1 MLINKRLRSLSVS
14 QTKSS
19 NSYGQHEEYRMT
31 EHSEQ
36 NNSNSTDHIEQPYN
50 RAGEQPTTTRPVM
63 QPDNPYASTRGSI
76 TSKQLPA
83 FDEAIIN
90 KYNRSGPRYTS
101 YPTAL
106 EFSPIAD
113 GLETKILQNRE
124 ARAPLSLYF
133 HIPFCRHLCYYCA
146 CNKIITK
153 KNGDSGD
160 YLQYLIAEIKHKRRL
175 LSAPEGSSK
184 PLVKQL
190 HLGGGTPTFLRDEE
204 MVQLWEFL
212 QTQFEFLPENEGDY
226 SIEIDPRELSEDTL
240 KVLRGLGFNRISLGV
255 QDLDDT
261 VQIAVNRVHSA
272 ELIENVL
279 NEARELGFHSINIDL
294 IYGLPHQT
302 PDTLDKTV
310 QRIIEMSPDRLSV
323 FNYAHLPERF
333 KAQRQIKDEDLPNP
347 AAKLTMLG
355 NTINTLSD
363 AGYQY
368 IGIDHFA
375 KPDDE
380 LAVAQ
385 REGKLHRNFQGY
397 TIMGDC
403 DLLGFGVSSISQ
415 ISNANTRYILQNDTD
430 LQAYQAS
437 IDAARSNPMVMPA
450 VKVIKTSIKDRL
462 REYVIMNLLC
472 HDYVDFKDVNQ
483 KFGID
488 AITYFIDEIAQ
499 LGAMQGDRLIDMDAA
514 GIRVL
519 PRGRLLGR
527 NVAMVFDE
535 YLKTKHADRFSKVI

>member
-1 MLINKRLRSLSVS
+1 
-14 QTKSS
+14 
-19 NSYGQHEEYRMT
+19 MT
-31 EHSEQ
+31 DQSAQ
-36 NNSNSTDHIEQPYN
+36 NTQQPYN
-50 RAGEQPTTTRPVM
+50 RADEAPTTARPVM

-106 EFSPIAD
+106 ELKPIPD
-113 GLETKILQNRE
+113 GMETKILQNRE

-153 KNGDSGD
+153 KNSDAGD
-160 YLQYLIAEIKHKRRL
+160 YLQYLMNEVKHKRRL
-175 LSAPEGSSK
+175 LTAPDGHHK

-190 HLGGGTPTFLRDEE
+190 HLGGGTPTFLGDKEI
-204 MVQLWEFL
+204 VQLWEFL
-212 QTQFEFLPENEGDY
+212 QTQFEFLPEDEGDY
-226 SIEIDPRELSEDTL
+226 SIEIDPREMGTETL
-240 KVLRGLGFNRISLGV
+240 RILRNLGFNRISLGV
-255 QDLDDT
+255 QDLDET
-261 VQIAVNRVHSA
+261 VQIAVNRVHTTA
-272 ELIENVL
+272 LIDGVL
-279 NEARELGFHSINIDL
+279 TEARKLGFHSINIDL

-302 PDTLDKTV
+302 PQTLDKTIR
-310 QRIIEMSPDRLSV
+310 RIIEMSPDRLSV

-333 KAQRQIKDEDLPNP
+333 KAQRQITEVHLPSP
-347 AAKLTMLG
+347 ADKLTMFG
-355 NTINTLSD
+355 HTINTLTE

-368 IGIDHFA
+368 VGIDHFA

-385 REGKLHRNFQGY
+385 REGQLHRNFQGY

-415 ISNANTRYILQNDTD
+415 IANANNRYILQNDTD
-430 LQAYQAS
+430 LQCYQTK
-437 IDAARSNPMVMPA
+437 IDTAQSNPAIMPA
-450 VKVIKTSIKDRL
+450 MKYIKTSIKDRL

-472 HDYVDFKDVNQ
+472 HDYIDFKDVNQ
-483 KFGID
+483 KFGVD
-488 AITYFIDEIAQ
+488 AMTYFINEIQ
-499 LGAMQGDRLIDMDAA
+499 ELGEMQADKLVDMDAA

-527 NVAMVFDE
+527 NVAMVFDA
-535 YLKTKHADRFSKVI
+535 YLDKNHTDRFSKVI

>member
-1 MLINKRLRSLSVS
+1 MSESNPA
-14 QTKSS
+14 SS
-19 NSYGQHEEYRMT
+19 TAPQ
-31 EHSEQ
+31 
-36 NNSNSTDHIEQPYN
+36 QPYN
-50 RAGEQPTTTRPVM
+50 NANDQPTTSRPVV
-63 QPDNPYASTRGSI
+63 QPNNPYASLRGTSG
-76 TSKQLPA
+76 SKQLPA
-83 FDEAIIN
+83 FDEALIN

-106 EFSPIAD
+106 EFLPMPD
-113 GLETKILQNRE
+113 GLEAKILESRE

-153 KNGDSGD
+153 KNSDAGD
-160 YLQYLIAEIKHKRRL
+160 YLEYLMAEIKHKRSL
-175 LSAPEGSSK
+175 LKTPQEGKK

-190 HLGGGTPTFLRDEE
+190 HFGGGTPTFLQDNEL
-204 MVQLWEFL
+204 VQLWEFL
-212 QTQFEFLPENEGDY
+212 QTQFEFLPEDQGDY
-226 SIEIDPRELSEDTL
+226 SIEIDPRELGDETL
-240 KVLRGLGFNRISLGV
+240 TVLRNLGFNRVSLGV
-255 QDLDDT
+255 QDLDEK
-261 VQIAVNRVHSA
+261 VQIAVNRINSA

-279 NEARELGFHSINIDL
+279 AEAQSLGFHSTNVDL

-302 PDTLDKTV
+302 PTTLDKTV
-310 QRIIEMSPDRLSV
+310 RRIIEMAPDRLSV

-333 KAQRQIKDEDLPNP
+333 KSQRQIKEEDLPTP
-347 AAKLTMLG
+347 AEKITMLG
-355 NTINTLSD
+355 NTINTLSE

-385 REGKLHRNFQGY
+385 RKGKLHRNFQGY

-403 DLLGFGVSSISQ
+403 DLLGFGVSAISQ
-415 ISNANTRYILQNDTD
+415 ITNANSSYILQNHTD
-430 LQAYQAS
+430 LQVYQDNINAMHN
-437 IDAARSNPMVMPA
+437 NPTIMSA
-450 VKVIKTSIKDRL
+450 VKYIKTSIKDRL

-472 HDYVDFKDVNQ
+472 HDYIDFKDVNQ

-488 AITYFIDEIAQ
+488 AITYFIDEIQ
-499 LGAMQGDRLIDMDAA
+499 KLGDMQQDKLIDMDAA
-514 GIRVL
+514 GIRIL
-519 PRGRLLGR
+519 PKGRLLGR

-535 YLKTKHADRFSKVI
+535 YLEKKHKNRFSKVI

>member
-1 MLINKRLRSLSVS
+1 
-14 QTKSS
+14 
-19 NSYGQHEEYRMT
+19 MT
-31 EHSEQ
+31 EHSKQ
-36 NNSNSTDHIEQPYN
+36 NNPNSADHIQQPYN

-106 EFSPIAD
+106 EFSPIQD
-113 GLETKILQNRE
+113 GLETKILENRE

-153 KNGDSGD
+153 KNSDSGD

-175 LSAPEGSSK
+175 LSAPEGSNK

-190 HLGGGTPTFLRDEE
+190 HLGGGTPTFLRNEE
-204 MVQLWEFL
+204 MVQLWQFL
-212 QTQFEFLPENEGDY
+212 QTQFEFLPEDEGDY

-240 KVLRGLGFNRISLGV
+240 KVLRALGFNRISLGV
-255 QDLDDT
+255 QDLDET

-302 PDTLDKTV
+302 PDTFNQTV

-355 NTINTLSD
+355 NTINMLSE

-380 LAVAQ
+380 LAIAQ

-403 DLLGFGVSSISQ
+403 DLIGFGVSSISQ
-415 ISNANTRYILQNDTD
+415 ISNASTRYILQNDTD
-430 LQAYQAS
+430 LQAYQAN
-437 IDAARSNPMVMPA
+437 IDMAKINPTVMPA

-488 AITYFIDEIAQ
+488 AITYFIDEITQ
-499 LGAMQGDRLIDMDAA
+499 LGAMQDDRLIDMDAA

-535 YLKTKHADRFSKVI
+535 YLKTKHKDRFSKVI

>member
-1 MLINKRLRSLSVS
+1 
-14 QTKSS
+14 
-19 NSYGQHEEYRMT
+19 MT
-31 EHSEQ
+31 DHSER
-36 NNSNSTDHIEQPYN
+36 NDPQPYN
-50 RAGEQPTTTRPVM
+50 RAEEQPSTTRPVVQM
-63 QPDNPYASTRGSI
+63 ESPYASTRGSI
-76 TSKQLPA
+76 TTKQLPP
-83 FDEAIIN
+83 FDETIIN

-106 EFSPIAD
+106 EFTPIPD

-124 ARAPLSLYF
+124 TRAPLSLYF

-153 KNGDSGD
+153 KNSDSGD

-175 LSAPEGSSK
+175 LSTSEDGRK

-204 MVQLWEFL
+204 ITQLWTFL

-226 SIEIDPRELSEDTL
+226 SIEIDPRELSDDTL
-240 KVLRGLGFNRISLGV
+240 KVLRNLGFNRISLGV
-255 QDLDDT
+255 QDLEEA

-279 NEARELGFHSINIDL
+279 NEARELGFHSINVDL

-302 PDTLDKTV
+302 PETLDSTV
-310 QRIIEMSPDRLSV
+310 RRIIEMSPDRLSV

-333 KAQRQIKDEDLPNP
+333 KAQRQIKDTDLPDP
-347 AAKLTMLG
+347 AAKLAMLG
-355 NTINTLSD
+355 NTINTLTE

-375 KPDDE
+375 RPDDE
-380 LAVAQ
+380 LSVAQ

-415 ISNANTRYILQNDTD
+415 IANANTRYILQNDTD
-430 LQAYQAS
+430 LDAYQTN
-437 IDAARSNPMVMPA
+437 IDAAQNNPMVMPA
-450 VKVIKTSIKDRL
+450 VKYIKTSIKDRL

-472 HDYVDFKDVNQ
+472 HDYIDFKDVNQ

-488 AITYFIDEIAQ
+488 AITYFINEIQQ
-499 LGAMQGDRLIDMDAA
+499 LGEMQSDRLIDMDAA

-519 PRGRLLGR
+519 PKGRLLGR

-535 YLKTKHADRFSKVI
+535 YLDKTHKNRFSKVI

>member
-1 MLINKRLRSLSVS
+1 MS
-14 QTKSS
+14 Q
-19 NSYGQHEEYRMT
+19 QAEY
-31 EHSEQ
+31 
-36 NNSNSTDHIEQPYN
+36 NNAQQPN
-50 RAGEQPTTTRPVM
+50 EQPTTTRPVA
-63 QPDNPYASTRGSI
+63 QVNNPYASLRGTSG
-76 TSKQLPA
+76 SKQLPA
-83 FDEAIIN
+83 FDENLVN

-106 EFSPIAD
+106 EFLPMPD
-113 GLETKILQNRE
+113 GLEAKILENRE

-153 KNGDSGD
+153 KNSDSGD
-160 YLQYLIAEIKHKRRL
+160 YLQYLIAEIKHKRSL
-175 LSAPEGSSK
+175 LTLPESGDK

-212 QTQFEFLPENEGDY
+212 QTQFGFLPENEGDY
-226 SIEIDPRELSEDTL
+226 SIEIDPRELGDETL
-240 KVLRGLGFNRISLGV
+240 QTLRNLGFNRISLGV
-255 QDLDDT
+255 QDLDEA

-272 ELIENVL
+272 EMIANIL
-279 NEARELGFHSINIDL
+279 NEARDLGFHSINIDL

-302 PDTLDKTV
+302 PATLNKTV
-310 QRIIEMSPDRLSV
+310 HRIIEMSPDRLSV

-333 KAQRQIKDEDLPNP
+333 KAQRQIKDEDLPDP
-347 AAKLTMLG
+347 AEKIAMLG
-355 NTINTLSD
+355 NTINTLTE
-363 AGYQY
+363 AGYQF

-385 REGKLHRNFQGY
+385 REGHLHRNFQGY

-403 DLLGFGVSSISQ
+403 DLLGFGVSAISQ
-415 ISNANTRYILQNDTD
+415 ITNANSSYILQNHTD
-430 LQAYQAS
+430 LQIYQDN
-437 IDAARSNPMVMPA
+437 INAANNNPMAMPA
-450 VKVIKTSIKDRL
+450 VKYIKTSIKDRL

-472 HDYVDFKDVNQ
+472 HDYIDFKDVNQ

-488 AITYFIDEIAQ
+488 AVTYFINEIQQ
-499 LGAMQGDRLIDMDAA
+499 LGEMQKDKLIDMDVA
-514 GIRVL
+514 GIRIL
-519 PRGRLLGR
+519 PKGRLLGR

-535 YLKTKHADRFSKVI
+535 YLEKKHKNRFSKVI

>member
-1 MLINKRLRSLSVS
+1 
-14 QTKSS
+14 
-19 NSYGQHEEYRMT
+19 MT
-31 EHSEQ
+31 QSHNYPQ
-36 NNSNSTDHIEQPYN
+36 QPYN
-50 RAGEQPTTTRPVM
+50 HAGEQPSTVRPVV
-63 QPDNPYASTRGSI
+63 QPTNPYASTRGSI
-76 TSKQLPA
+76 MSKQLPS
-83 FDEAIIN
+83 FDEALIN

-106 EFSPIAD
+106 EFSEIPD
-113 GLETKILQNRE
+113 GLEHKILKSRE
-124 ARAPLSLYF
+124 AHAPLSLYF

-153 KNGDSGD
+153 KNSDSGD
-160 YLQYLIAEIKHKRRL
+160 YLEYLFSEIKHKRSL
-175 LSAPEGSSK
+175 LSNPKGEDN

-190 HLGGGTPTFLRDEE
+190 HLGGGTPTFLSDEE

-212 QTQFEFLPENEGDY
+212 GTQFDFLPEDEGDY
-226 SIEIDPRELSEDTL
+226 SIEIDPRELGDNTL
-240 KVLRGLGFNRISLGV
+240 KTLRSLGFNRVSLGV
-255 QDLDDT
+255 QDLDET

-279 NEARELGFHSINIDL
+279 TEARALGFHSINLDL

-302 PDTLDKTV
+302 PETFKKTV
-310 QRIIEMSPDRLSV
+310 ARIIEMSPDRLSV

-333 KAQRQIKDEDLPNP
+333 KAQRQIKDEDLPSP
-347 AAKLTMLG
+347 SDKLKMLG
-355 NTINTLSD
+355 DTIDTLTQ

-380 LAVAQ
+380 LAIAQ
-385 REGKLHRNFQGY
+385 REGHLHRNFQGY

-403 DLLGFGVSSISQ
+403 DLLGFGVSAISQ
-415 ISNANTRYILQNDTD
+415 IANSNTRYILQNDTD
-430 LQAYQAS
+430 LQVYQDR
-437 IDAARSNPMVMPA
+437 INAARSNPSVMPA
-450 VKVIKTSIKDRL
+450 VRYIKTSIKDRL

-472 HDYVDFKDVNQ
+472 HDYIDFKDVNQ

-488 AITYFIDEIAQ
+488 AITYFIDEIRQ
-499 LGAMQGDRLIDMDAA
+499 LGAMQDDKLIDMDAA

-519 PRGRLLGR
+519 PKGRLLGR

-535 YLKTKHADRFSKVI
+535 YLDKKHKNRFSKVI

>member
-1 MLINKRLRSLSVS
+1 MA
-14 QTKSS
+14 
-19 NSYGQHEEYRMT
+19 EF
-31 EHSEQ
+31 
-36 NNSNSTDHIEQPYN
+36 DHYAHDAP
-50 RAGEQPTTTRPVM
+50 PTTVRPTA

-83 FDEAIIN
+83 FDDAIIQ

-106 EFSPIAD
+106 EFSPIAEN
-113 GLETKILQNRE
+113 LETKILQKRE

-153 KNGDSGD
+153 KNSDSGD
-160 YLQYLIAEIKHKRRL
+160 YLAYLIDEVKQKRRL
-175 LSAPEGSSK
+175 LTAPEGSDK
-184 PLVKQL
+184 PIVKQL

-204 MVQLWEFL
+204 LVQLWKFL
-212 QTQFEFLPENEGDY
+212 QTQFEFLDEDKGDY
-226 SIEIDPRELSEDTL
+226 SIEIDPRELGDNTL
-240 KVLRGLGFNRISLGV
+240 KTLRSLGFNRISLGV
-255 QDLDDT
+255 QDLDDA

-272 ELIENVL
+272 ELIAHIL
-279 NEARELGFHSINIDL
+279 AEARKLGFGSINIDL

-302 PDTLDKTV
+302 PDTLAKTV
-310 QRIIEMSPDRLSV
+310 ARIIEMSPDRLSV

-333 KAQRQIKDEDLPNP
+333 KAQRQIKDEDLPSP
-347 AAKLTMLG
+347 SDKLTMLG
-355 NTINTLSD
+355 NTVNMLTA

-375 KPDDE
+375 KADDE
-380 LAVAQ
+380 LAIAQ
-385 REGKLHRNFQGY
+385 RAGKLHRNFQGY

-403 DLLGFGVSSISQ
+403 DLLGFGVSAISQ
-415 ISNANTRYILQNDTD
+415 IANSNTRYILQNDTD
-430 LQAYQAS
+430 LQAYKES
-437 IDAARSNPMVMPA
+437 IDKARHNPNLIPA
-450 VKVIKTSIKDRL
+450 VKSIKTSLKDRL

-472 HDYVDFKDVNQ
+472 HDYIDFKDVNQ

-488 AITYFIDEIAQ
+488 AVTYFIDEISQ
-499 LGAMQGDRLIDMDAA
+499 LDAMQKDKLIDMDAA

-535 YLKTKHADRFSKVI
+535 YLSVKHKDRFSKVI

>member
-1 MLINKRLRSLSVS
+1 
-14 QTKSS
+14 
-19 NSYGQHEEYRMT
+19 MT
-31 EHSEQ
+31 EHSNIDTTHDQ
-36 NNSNSTDHIEQPYN
+36 PQQPYN
-50 RAGEQPTTTRPVM
+50 NADEQPSTARPVVEV
-63 QPDNPYASTRGSI
+63 QNPYASLRG
-76 TSKQLPA
+76 TSGNKQLPS
-83 FDEAIIN
+83 FDEALIH

-106 EFSPIAD
+106 EFAEIPE

-153 KNGDSGD
+153 KNSDSGD
-160 YLQYLIAEIKHKRRL
+160 YLQYLIAEIKLKRRL
-175 LSAPEGSSK
+175 LATEEGK
-184 PLVKQL
+184 NPVVKQL

-212 QTQFEFLPENEGDY
+212 QTQFDFLPEDQGDY
-226 SIEIDPRELSEDTL
+226 SIEIDPRELSDNTL
-240 KVLRGLGFNRISLGV
+240 KTLRELGFNRVSLGV
-255 QDLDDT
+255 QDLDEK

-279 NEARELGFHSINIDL
+279 TEARELGFHSINIDL

-302 PDTLDKTV
+302 PETLHKTV
-310 QRIIEMSPDRLSV
+310 LRIIEMAPDRLSV

-333 KAQRQIKDEDLPNP
+333 KAQRQIKDQDLPS
-347 AAKLTMLG
+347 AASKLTMLG
-355 NTINTLSD
+355 DTVNTLTE

-375 KPDDE
+375 LPDDE
-380 LAVAQ
+380 LAIAQ
-385 REGKLHRNFQGY
+385 REGHLHRNFQGY

-415 ISNANTRYILQNDTD
+415 IANSNNRYILQNHTD
-430 LQAYQAS
+430 LQVYQDT
-437 IDAARSNPMVMPA
+437 INVAANNPNVMPA

-472 HDYVDFKDVNQ
+472 HDYIDFKDVNR

-488 AITYFIDEIAQ
+488 AITYFIDEIKQ
-499 LGAMQGDRLIDMDAA
+499 LGEMQADKLIDMDAA
-514 GIRVL
+514 GIRIL
-519 PRGRLLGR
+519 PKGRFLGR

-535 YLKTKHADRFSKVI
+535 YLEKKHKNRFSKVI

>member
-1 MLINKRLRSLSVS
+1 
-14 QTKSS
+14 
-19 NSYGQHEEYRMT
+19 MT
-31 EHSEQ
+31 DYSER
-36 NNSNSTDHIEQPYN
+36 NNPQPYN
-50 RAGEQPTTTRPVM
+50 RAEDQPSTTRPVV
-63 QPDNPYASTRGSI
+63 QLDSPYASTRGSI

-83 FDEAIIN
+83 FDETMIS

-106 EFSPIAD
+106 EFTPIPD
-113 GLETKILQNRE
+113 GLETKIFQNRE
-124 ARAPLSLYF
+124 TRAPLSLYF

-153 KNGDSGD
+153 KNSDSGD

-175 LSAPEGSSK
+175 LSTSEAGRK

-204 MVQLWEFL
+204 ITQLWTFL
-212 QTQFEFLPENEGDY
+212 QTQFEFLPESEGDY
-226 SIEIDPRELSEDTL
+226 SIEIDPRELSSDTL
-240 KVLRGLGFNRISLGV
+240 KVLRSLGFNRISLGV
-255 QDLDDT
+255 QDLDEA
-261 VQIAVNRVHSA
+261 VQIAVNRVHSV

-279 NEARELGFHSINIDL
+279 NEARELGFRSINVDL

-302 PDTLDKTV
+302 PTTLDSTV
-310 QRIIEMSPDRLSV
+310 RRIIEMSPDRLSV

-333 KAQRQIKDEDLPNP
+333 KAQRQIKDTDLPDP
-347 AAKLTMLG
+347 ATKLAMLG
-355 NTINTLSD
+355 NTINALTE

-380 LAVAQ
+380 LSVAQ
-385 REGKLHRNFQGY
+385 REGQLHRNFQGY

-415 ISNANTRYILQNDTD
+415 IANANTRYILQNDTD
-430 LQAYQAS
+430 LDAYQAN
-437 IDAARSNPMVMPA
+437 IDASQNNPMVMPA
-450 VKVIKTSIKDRL
+450 VKYIKTSIKDRL

-472 HDYVDFKDVNQ
+472 HDYIDFKDVNQ

-488 AITYFIDEIAQ
+488 AITYFIDEIQQ
-499 LGAMQGDRLIDMDAA
+499 LGEMQSDRLIDMDAA

-519 PRGRLLGR
+519 PKGRLLGR
-527 NVAMVFDE
+527 NVAMVFDA
-535 YLKTKHADRFSKVI
+535 YLAKQHQNRFSKVI

>member
-1 MLINKRLRSLSVS
+1 MTHHSHQPDGIAAPLSP
-14 QTKSS
+14 
-19 NSYGQHEEYRMT
+19 N
-31 EHSEQ
+31 
-36 NNSNSTDHIEQPYN
+36 
-50 RAGEQPTTTRPVM
+50 EQPTTVRPLVEHVS
-63 QPDNPYASTRGSI
+63 PYAAPRGSLGN
-76 TSKQLPA
+76 KQLAA
-83 FDEAIIN
+83 FDEALIH
-90 KYNRSGPRYTS
+90 KYSRSGPRYTS

-106 EFSPIAD
+106 EFMPIAD
-113 GLETKILQNRE
+113 GLEAKILQNRE
-124 ARAPLSLYF
+124 ARVPLSLYF

-153 KNGDSGD
+153 KNSDSGD
-160 YLQYLIAEIKHKRRL
+160 YLEYLMAEIKHKRSL
-175 LSAPEGSSK
+175 LPTLKDGK
-184 PLVKQL
+184 NPLVKQL

-204 MVQLWEFL
+204 LVQLWDFL
-212 QTQFEFLPENEGDY
+212 QTQFEFLPEDEGDY
-226 SIEIDPRELSEDTL
+226 SIEIDPRELGDDTL
-240 KVLRGLGFNRISLGV
+240 QTLRNLGFNRISLGV
-255 QDLDDT
+255 QDLEEA

-272 ELIENVL
+272 ELIANIL
-279 NEARELGFHSINIDL
+279 DEARALGFHSINIDL

-302 PDTLDKTV
+302 PATLEHTV
-310 QRIIEMSPDRLSV
+310 RRIIEMSPDRLSI

-347 AAKLTMLG
+347 AEKIAMLG
-355 NTINTLSD
+355 NTINTLTA
-363 AGYQY
+363 AGYQF

-385 REGKLHRNFQGY
+385 REGHLHRNFQGY

-403 DLLGFGVSSISQ
+403 DLLGFGVSAISQ
-415 ISNANTRYILQNDTD
+415 ITNASSKYVLQNHTD
-430 LQAYQAS
+430 LAVYQDNINA
-437 IDAARSNPMVMPA
+437 INTNPMAMPA

-472 HDYVDFKDVNQ
+472 HDYIDFKDLNQ

-488 AITYFIDEIAQ
+488 AVTYFIEEIQQ
-499 LGAMQGDRLIDMDAA
+499 LGEMQQDKLVDMDIA

-519 PRGRLLGR
+519 PKGRLLGR

-535 YLKTKHADRFSKVI
+535 YLDAKHKNRFSQVI

>member
-1 MLINKRLRSLSVS
+1 MTDYSV
-14 QTKSS
+14 QT
-19 NSYGQHEEYRMT
+19 NP
-31 EHSEQ
+31 
-36 NNSNSTDHIEQPYN
+36 QPYN
-50 RAGEQPTTTRPVM
+50 DAEAPPSTTRPVM

-76 TSKQLPA
+76 TNKQLPA

-106 EFSPIAD
+106 EFTPIPENIGVNGFEAVS
-113 GLETKILQNRE
+113 LETKILQNRE
-124 ARAPLSLYF
+124 SRAPLSLYF

-153 KNGDSGD
+153 KNSDSGD
-160 YLQYLIAEIKHKRRL
+160 YLQYLMAEIALKRRL
-175 LSAPEGSSK
+175 LSVPEGSDK

-204 MVQLWEFL
+204 MVKLWEFL
-212 QTQFEFLPENEGDY
+212 QTQFEFLSDDEGDY
-226 SIEIDPRELSEDTL
+226 SIEIDPRELSENTL
-240 KVLRGLGFNRISLGV
+240 KILRNLGFNRISLGV
-255 QDLDDT
+255 QDLDET

-279 NEARELGFHSINIDL
+279 TEARGLGFHSINIDL

-333 KAQRQIKDEDLPNP
+333 KAQRQIKDEDLPSP
-347 AAKLTMLG
+347 AAKLAMLG
-355 NTINTLSD
+355 NTVNTLTE

-380 LAVAQ
+380 LAIAQ

-415 ISNANTRYILQNDTD
+415 IANSNTRYILQNDTN
-430 LQAYQAS
+430 LQNYQAK
-437 IDAARSNPMVMPA
+437 IDMAKINPMVMPA
-450 VKVIKTSIKDRL
+450 VKYIKTSIKDRL

-472 HDYVDFKDVNQ
+472 HDYLDFKDVNQ

-488 AITYFIDEIAQ
+488 AITYFIDEIQQ
-499 LGAMQGDRLIDMDAA
+499 LGEMQADRLIDMDAA

-535 YLKTKHADRFSKVI
+535 YLEKKHKNRFSKVI

>member
-1 MLINKRLRSLSVS
+1 M
-14 QTKSS
+14 
-19 NSYGQHEEYRMT
+19 
-31 EHSEQ
+31 
-36 NNSNSTDHIEQPYN
+36 NSTPKHSIN
-50 RAGEQPTTTRPVM
+50 ASEQPTTVRPVM

-76 TSKQLPA
+76 TSKQLPV
-83 FDEAIIN
+83 FDQDIIN

-106 EFSPIAD
+106 EFSPIPE
-113 GLETKILQNRE
+113 GLETKILQERE
-124 ARAPLSLYF
+124 AHAPLSLYF

-153 KNGDSGD
+153 KNSDTGD
-160 YLQYLIAEIKHKRRL
+160 YLAYLIAEIKHKRSL
-175 LSAPEGSSK
+175 LTPPEDGKK

-190 HLGGGTPTFLRDEE
+190 HFGGGTPTFLQDNELI
-204 MVQLWEFL
+204 QLWEFL
-212 QTQFEFLPENEGDY
+212 QTQFEFLPEDQGDY
-226 SIEIDPRELSEDTL
+226 SIEIDPRELSSETL
-240 KVLRGLGFNRISLGV
+240 KVLRTLGFNRVSLGV
-255 QDLDDT
+255 QDLDET

-279 NEARELGFHSINIDL
+279 NEARELGFHSINVDL

-302 PDTLDKTV
+302 PETFDKTIR
-310 QRIIEMSPDRLSV
+310 RIIEMSPDRLSV

-333 KAQRQIKDEDLPNP
+333 KAQRQIKEDDLPT
-347 AAKLTMLG
+347 ASAKLTMLG
-355 NTINTLSD
+355 NTINTLTE

-380 LAVAQ
+380 LAIAQ

-415 ISNANTRYILQNDTD
+415 IANANSSYILQNHTD
-430 LQAYQAS
+430 LQVYKDN
-437 IDAARSNPMVMPA
+437 IDAARNNPTIMPA
-450 VKVIKTSIKDRL
+450 VNVIKTSIKDRL

-472 HDYVDFKDVNQ
+472 HDYMDFRDINQ

-488 AITYFIDEIAQ
+488 AITYFINEIQQ
-499 LGAMQGDRLIDMDAA
+499 LGEMQEDRLIDMDAA

-535 YLKTKHADRFSKVI
+535 YLDKKHKDRFSKVI

>member
-1 MLINKRLRSLSVS
+1 
-14 QTKSS
+14 
-19 NSYGQHEEYRMT
+19 
-31 EHSEQ
+31 
-36 NNSNSTDHIEQPYN
+36 
-50 RAGEQPTTTRPVM
+50 M
-63 QPDNPYASTRGSI
+63 QPDSPYASSRGSI
-76 TSKQLPA
+76 TTKQLPA
-83 FDEAIIN
+83 FDEAIIQ

-106 EFSPIAD
+106 EFSPIPD
-113 GLETKILQNRE
+113 KLGITSLESKILENRE
-124 ARAPLSLYF
+124 TRAPLSLYF

-153 KNGDSGD
+153 KNSDSGD

-175 LSAPEGSSK
+175 LSTPEGSSK

-204 MVQLWEFL
+204 MVQLWDFL
-212 QTQFEFLPENEGDY
+212 QTQFEFLPEDQGDY
-226 SIEIDPRELSEDTL
+226 SIEIDPRELSDDTL
-240 KVLRGLGFNRISLGV
+240 KVLRNLGFNRISLGV
-255 QDLDDT
+255 QDLDET

-279 NEARELGFHSINIDL
+279 TEARELGFHSINIDL

-302 PDTLDKTV
+302 IETFNKTI

-333 KAQRQIKDEDLPNP
+333 KAQRQIKDEDLPS
-347 AAKLTMLG
+347 AADKLSMLG
-355 NTINTLSD
+355 HTINTLTE

-380 LAVAQ
+380 LSIAQ

-430 LQAYQAS
+430 LDAYQAN
-437 IDAARSNPMVMPA
+437 INAAKDNPMIMPA
-450 VKVIKTSIKDRL
+450 VKYIKTSIKDRL

-472 HDYVDFKDVNQ
+472 HDYIDFKDVNQ

-488 AITYFIDEIAQ
+488 AITYFINEIQQ
-499 LGAMQGDRLIDMDAA
+499 LGEMQADRLIDMDAA

-519 PRGRLLGR
+519 PQRPLAWAQCRDGVR
-527 NVAMVFDE
+527 
-535 YLKTKHADRFSKVI
+535 

>member
-1 MLINKRLRSLSVS
+1 MS
-14 QTKSS
+14 QP
-19 NSYGQHEEYRMT
+19 
-31 EHSEQ
+31 SETNTIPQ
-36 NNSNSTDHIEQPYN
+36 QPYN
-50 RAGEQPTTTRPVM
+50 HSNEQPTTTRPVV
-63 QPDNPYASTRGSI
+63 QPNNPYASLRG
-76 TSKQLPA
+76 TSGNKQLPA
-83 FDEAIIN
+83 FDVALVN

-106 EFSPIAD
+106 EFLPMPD
-113 GLETKILQNRE
+113 GLEAKILENRE
-124 ARAPLSLYF
+124 THAPLSLYF

-153 KNGDSGD
+153 KNSDSGD
-160 YLQYLIAEIKHKRRL
+160 YLEYLFAEIKHKRSL
-175 LSAPEGSSK
+175 LASPEKGK
-184 PLVKQL
+184 NPLVKQL

-212 QTQFEFLPENEGDY
+212 QTQFDFLPEDEGDY
-226 SIEIDPRELSEDTL
+226 SIEIDPRELSGETL
-240 KVLRGLGFNRISLGV
+240 KVLRNLGFNRVSLGV
-255 QDLDDT
+255 QDLDET
-261 VQIAVNRVHSA
+261 VQIAVNRVHSV

-279 NEARELGFHSINIDL
+279 NEARELGFHSINLDL

-302 PDTLDKTV
+302 PATFNKTV
-310 QRIIEMSPDRLSV
+310 ERIIEMAPDRLSV

-333 KAQRQIKDEDLPNP
+333 KSQRQIKDEDLPDP
-347 AAKLTMLG
+347 SDKIRMLG
-355 NTINTLSD
+355 DTIDTLTR

-385 REGKLHRNFQGY
+385 SEGKLHRNFQGY

-403 DLLGFGVSSISQ
+403 DLLGFGVSAISQ
-415 ISNANTRYILQNDTD
+415 IINANSSYILQNDTD
-430 LQAYQAS
+430 LQVYQDN
-437 IDAARSNPMVMPA
+437 INAARNNPTVMPA
-450 VKVIKTSIKDRL
+450 VKYIKTSIKDRL

-472 HDYVDFKDVNQ
+472 HDYIDFKDVNQ

-488 AITYFIDEIAQ
+488 AITYFIDEIQ
-499 LGAMQGDRLIDMDAA
+499 KLGDMQADKLIDMDAA
-514 GIRVL
+514 GIRIL
-519 PRGRLLGR
+519 PKGRLLGR

-535 YLKTKHADRFSKVI
+535 YLEKKHKNRFSKVI

>member
-1 MLINKRLRSLSVS
+1 MTLSHDPLAP
-14 QTKSS
+14 
-19 NSYGQHEEYRMT
+19 NEL
-31 EHSEQ
+31 
-36 NNSNSTDHIEQPYN
+36 
-50 RAGEQPTTTRPVM
+50 PTTARPVM
-63 QPDNPYASTRGSI
+63 QAHNPYASTRGSL
-76 TSKQLPA
+76 TNKQLPA
-83 FDEAIIN
+83 FDEALIH

-106 EFSPIAD
+106 EFTPIAQ
-113 GLETKILQNRE
+113 GLETQILKNRE
-124 ARAPLSLYF
+124 TRAPLSLYF

-153 KNGDSGD
+153 KNSDSGD

-175 LSAPEGSSK
+175 LATAENGNK

-212 QTQFEFLPENEGDY
+212 QTQFDFLPEEEGDY
-226 SIEIDPRELSEDTL
+226 SIEIDPRELSANTL
-240 KVLRGLGFNRISLGV
+240 KTLRELGFNRVSLGV
-255 QDLDDT
+255 QDLDET

-302 PDTLDKTV
+302 PETLHKTV

-333 KAQRQIKDEDLPNP
+333 KAQRQIKDEDLPSP
-347 AAKLTMLG
+347 ANKLKMLG
-355 NTINTLSD
+355 HTIDALTN

-380 LAVAQ
+380 LAIAQ

-415 ISNANTRYILQNDTD
+415 IANANTRYILQNHTD
-430 LQAYQAS
+430 LTVYQDT
-437 IDAARSNPMVMPA
+437 INAARHNPSVMPA
-450 VKVIKTSIKDRL
+450 VKMIKTSIKDRL

-472 HDYVDFKDVNQ
+472 HDYIDFKDVNQ

-488 AITYFIDEIAQ
+488 AITYFIEEIQQ
-499 LGAMQGDRLIDMDAA
+499 LGQMQADKLIDMDAA

-519 PRGRLLGR
+519 PKGRLLGR

-535 YLKTKHADRFSKVI
+535 YLDKKHKNRFSQAI